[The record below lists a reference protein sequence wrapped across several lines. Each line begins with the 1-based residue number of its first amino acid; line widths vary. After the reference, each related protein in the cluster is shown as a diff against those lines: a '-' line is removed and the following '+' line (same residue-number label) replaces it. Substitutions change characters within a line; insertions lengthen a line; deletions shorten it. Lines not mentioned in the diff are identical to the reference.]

1 MGLLIRDISLGKNM
15 SKNVQSF
22 SQFHPPRVFYRRWM
36 NCPITS
42 EKKKTT
48 VLSVPDFPQV
58 RIGHET

>member
-15 SKNVQSF
+15 SKKRSKFQSISSTSGF
-22 SQFHPPRVFYRRWM
+22 LQKM
-36 NCPITS
+36 NELPNHIC
-42 EKKKTT
+42 KKKPT